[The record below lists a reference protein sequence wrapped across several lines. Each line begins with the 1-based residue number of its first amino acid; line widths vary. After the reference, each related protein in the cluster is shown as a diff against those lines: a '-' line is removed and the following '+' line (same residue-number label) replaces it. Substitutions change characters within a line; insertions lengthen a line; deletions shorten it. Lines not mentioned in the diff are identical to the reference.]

1 MEMFLMAACM
11 SLFGLAITALAF
23 RAASG
28 PDQPEPEVHTQP
40 EPLKPFVPARFFAD
54 TGGVMPAQAHM
65 RVPIEALLLQI
76 ENHVRLEQAAAE
88 SFLESPTSALLHSK
102 TISRLVQ

>member
-11 SLFGLAITALAF
+11 SLFALAITAAAF
-23 RAASG
+23 RAAVE
-28 PDQPEPEVHTQP
+28 PDQPEPEVRPAP

-54 TGGVMPAQAHM
+54 TGAMPAQAHM
-65 RVPIEALLLQI
+65 KVPIEALLLQI

-88 SFLESPTSALLHSK
+88 SFVESPTSALLHSK
-102 TISRLVQ
+102 TISQLVQ